1 VISELPNKL
10 AEATLREGDPEENN
24 GEESSALAGLVV
36 RELTPDLARH
46 FGLEENEKGVV
57 VVKVDPG
64 SRLLEAGIRPGDILL
79 QINQRSI
86 SSLEEYKILTP
97 KIKAKERLLLLI
109 RRKGQDLFVTVRP
122 E

>member
-1 VISELPNKL
+1 
-10 AEATLREGDPEENN
+10 
-24 GEESSALAGLVV
+24 VV

-46 FGLEENEKGVV
+46 FGLEENEKCVV
-57 VVKVDPG
+57 VIKVDPG
-64 SRLLEAGIRPGDILL
+64 SRLLEAGIRPGDIIL
-79 QINQRSI
+79 QINQRNI
-86 SSLEEYKILTP
+86 SSLEEYKIVTP